1 MSDLAKDIEQLK
13 QLKSD
18 LERLPVLQEK
28 VQKIKKEIPE
38 IQNQIKTRITD
49 KPEYGR
55 TDAQGRLYP
64 VTEAYDEIEREISR
78 RVNDRERKLHIILL
92 IIAHIILA
100 GLVAGGFYALWLLFF
115 DLFGR
120 NEAII
125 DLFWC
130 IVIFLVIYIKIGWK
144 FVPWLVDV
152 SIADCRRYCRRLEK
166 KYSNQIQ
173 QAKEADA
180 KATQAQRLAR
190 QTLSATIASAIQQ
203 DPTLIAYRN
212 DLPELENALVALSR
226 RIQDDNVISD
236 KDKYI
241 GLVNFVY
248 SQLVDKRADSLKE
261 ALQRYDDKAERD
273 SRALMM
279 ECKQELELEKQ
290 RRIDEE
296 RWEEQKRREARLDR
310 EREALR
316 KQYESDS
323 EKLRDA
329 INELNR
335 R

>member
-1 MSDLAKDIEQLK
+1 MADLAKDIEQLK

-28 VQKIKKEIPE
+28 VQKIKKEISE
-38 IQNQIKTRITD
+38 IQNRIKKRIED

-55 TDAQGRLYP
+55 TDAQGCLYP

-78 RVNDRERKLHIILL
+78 RVDDRVRKLYIILM
-92 IIAHIILA
+92 IIAYIILA
-100 GLVAGGFYALWLLFF
+100 GLVAGGFLALWLFLE
-115 DLFGR
+115 DIE
-120 NEAII
+120 EAILYLLDHSMEATI
-125 DLFWC
+125 ALLVC
-130 IVIFLVIYIKIGWK
+130 IAIFPLI
-144 FVPWLVDV
+144 PWLIRVAM
-152 SIADCRRYCRRLEK
+152 ADCRRYRKRLEK

-180 KATQAQRLAR
+180 KATQAQKLAR
-190 QTLSATIASAIQQ
+190 QELPATIASAIQQ

-226 RIQDDNVISD
+226 RIQDNNVISD

-279 ECKQELELEKQ
+279 EWKQELELERQ
-290 RRIDEE
+290 RQLDEE